1 MIKPD
6 ALNIKEGDLMPF
18 APFIVIIQ
26 LVIQFYNEFM
36 KLYCDPCH
44 HEVSI
49 FSTSESKVIIFFYNI
64 SRIVRWILK

>member
-6 ALNIKEGDLMPF
+6 ALNIKEVISLPF

-26 LVIQFYNEFM
+26 LVIQFCNEFM

-49 FSTSESKVIIFFYNI
+49 F
-64 SRIVRWILK
+64 